1 MEEEFDY
8 NRVDKLLK
16 DFGVQTKGRKGE
28 EELYQILMQPIM
40 TIPCSECGR
49 ETEIESIH
57 TIDGDPICSSCLWD
71 KQNE

>member
-1 MEEEFDY
+1 VEEEFD
-8 NRVDKLLK
+8 NKRVAKLLK
-16 DFGVQTKGRKGE
+16 DFGVKNE
-28 EELYQILMQPIM
+28 EELYKELMQPII

-57 TIDGDPICSSCLWD
+57 TIDGDPVCSSCLWD